1 MPRSFRGHRRG
12 DILIGQRIRLF
23 RHASGISAEDM
34 ARVSRLDIGEY
45 ASCELGEARF
55 KAAELYEIGKAL
67 KVRLTDILGVIHNTV
82 D

>member
-1 MPRSFRGHRRG
+1 
-12 DILIGQRIRLF
+12 
-23 RHASGISAEDM
+23 M

>member
-1 MPRSFRGHRRG
+1 MPRSFRSHRRG

-23 RHASGISAEDM
+23 RHASGISAEEM
-34 ARVSRLDIGEY
+34 ARVSGLDIGEY

-55 KAAELYEIGKAL
+55 KTAELYEIGKAL
-67 KVRLTDILGVIHNTV
+67 KVRLTDIVGVIGSTV

>member
-1 MPRSFRGHRRG
+1 MPRWFRGHRRV

-34 ARVSRLDIGEY
+34 ARVSGLDIGEY
-45 ASCELGEARF
+45 ASRELGEARF
-55 KAAELYEIGKAL
+55 KTCELYEIGKAL
-67 KVRLTDILGVIHNTV
+67 KVRMTDILGVIANTV